1 MTYGPKTPLTGGMCK
16 LILCCYHIQ
25 LNSLVFLTQISEL
38 STVANKRKKKKTVVN
53 DDEEPVDLHQRL
65 ADQRALNGYQTIKE
79 RAEEGERRHQEIDIG
94 QRNIRREAARQREE
108 QLAEQKQAERRG
120 SCHHPSSSR
129 ASRSP

>member
-25 LNSLVFLTQISEL
+25 LNSLVFLTQIPEL

-94 QRNIRREAARQREE
+94 QRNI
-108 QLAEQKQAERRG
+108 
-120 SCHHPSSSR
+120 
-129 ASRSP
+129 